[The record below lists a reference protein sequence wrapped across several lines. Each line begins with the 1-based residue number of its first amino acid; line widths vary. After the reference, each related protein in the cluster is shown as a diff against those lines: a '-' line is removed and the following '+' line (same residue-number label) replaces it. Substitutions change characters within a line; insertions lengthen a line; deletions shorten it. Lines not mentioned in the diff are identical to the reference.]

1 MRKTGKVSI
10 VLIAVIFL
18 SSMAVF
24 QPAPVKAQAKTIV
37 VPDDYQT
44 ITSAIGNATNGDTI
58 LVRSGTYEG
67 PINDTISITKSISII
82 GENTENTFIKL
93 HPAYSVTW
101 NMYWPTYDYSDAITI
116 TADSCFLQ
124 NLTIQI
130 TDAKGDITARGN
142 QILFSGNKIT
152 SLNDLII
159 KGSNCRITNNEL
171 DGDIVVE
178 GTYNQVDKNTANFIQ
193 VSGSYNFIKNNN
205 CKSLNVGFSSNN
217 VFLENNVSNELGDWG
232 VSLHS
237 SNNNYFY
244 KNIFSGFLWG
254 FTLRYSSNNV
264 FKANTVTDCL
274 YTSINF
280 YASDNNLFSL
290 NNFADNA
297 HEDVAFV
304 CDSYNDIPTRESN
317 PNLIL
322 STNIW
327 SENDLGNYWDN
338 YKTKYPDATAI
349 DNTQVGSIPYAIN
362 ENNIDPYPLMS
373 SYDVSSA
380 TIQLPDW
387 ATNLNVPTV
396 AVAPTFP
403 SFHPSVTPTQTS
415 SISPTLTASPS
426 PSSTITPNP
435 PTNTNLFQLELIDYL
450 LLISVIVAIG
460 FGLSVLLFRRHRK
473 IVS

>member
-1 MRKTGKVSI
+1 MRKTGKVSV
-10 VLIAVIFL
+10 VLIAVILL

-67 PINDTISITKSISII
+67 PINGTISITKSISII
-82 GENTENTFIKL
+82 GEHTENTVIKL
-93 HPAYSVTW
+93 YPAYSVTW

-116 TADSCFLQ
+116 TADSCVLQ

-152 SLNDLII
+152 SLNDLTI
-159 KGSNCRITNNEL
+159 KGSNCRITNNML
-171 DGDIVVE
+171 DGDVVVE

-193 VSGSYNFIKNNN
+193 ISGSNNFIKNNN
-205 CKSLNVGFSSNN
+205 CKSLNLGFSSNN
-217 VFLENNVSNELGDWG
+217 IFLENNVSNELGDWG

-237 SNNNYFY
+237 SNNNFFY
-244 KNIFSGFLWG
+244 KNTFSGFIWG
-254 FTLRYSSNNV
+254 FTLRYSSNNF

-297 HEDVAFV
+297 HEDSAFV
-304 CDSYNDIPTRESN
+304 CDDYNDIPTRESN

-322 STNIW
+322 SINIW
-327 SENDLGNYWDN
+327 SADNLGNYWGDDLTRYPNATEVDN
-338 YKTKYPDATAI
+338 SG
-349 DNTQVGSIPYAIN
+349 VGNIPYIIN
-362 ENNIDPYPLMS
+362 DK
-373 SYDVSSA
+373 
-380 TIQLPDW
+380 
-387 ATNLNVPTV
+387 
-396 AVAPTFP
+396 
-403 SFHPSVTPTQTS
+403 
-415 SISPTLTASPS
+415 
-426 PSSTITPNP
+426 
-435 PTNTNLFQLELIDYL
+435 NTDY
-450 LLISVIVAIG
+450 I
-460 FGLSVLLFRRHRK
+460 R
-473 IVS
+473 